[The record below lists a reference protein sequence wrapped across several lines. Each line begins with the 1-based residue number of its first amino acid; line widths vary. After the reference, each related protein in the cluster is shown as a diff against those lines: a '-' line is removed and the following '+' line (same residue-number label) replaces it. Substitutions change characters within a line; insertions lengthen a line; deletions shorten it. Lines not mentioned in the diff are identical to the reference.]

1 MQGVP
6 GIETD
11 RMESGLWRF
20 RFGGENRTVGE
31 EDCEKEIGRR
41 TN

>member
-11 RMESGLWRF
+11 RMESGLGRF
-20 RFGGENRTVGE
+20 RFGGENLTMGE
-31 EDCEKEIGRR
+31 EYCGEEIGRR